1 MSDRRVRFEA
11 EMVPLLGAVH
21 RLALRLARRPAD
33 AADLVQDAMLRAYRG
48 FDGFVPGTNRKA
60 WLLKITYSVFV
71 NRYRQA
77 RRDPEPLPDE
87 ELERRFERA
96 VGMREETD
104 ALAGFDRG
112 AWGTGAEVDTAL
124 RQLSEP
130 FLSAVLLVDLEELTY
145 EEAAAALEC
154 PVGTVRSRLF
164 RGRKQLFVALQDY
177 ARERGYV
184 KGGAT

>member
-1 MSDRRVRFEA
+1 MSDRRVRFET

-21 RLALRLARRPAD
+21 RLALRLTRRPAD
-33 AADLVQDAMLRAYRG
+33 AADLLQDAMLRAYRA
-48 FDGFVPGTNRKA
+48 FDGFIPGTNRKA

-77 RRDPEPLPDE
+77 RREPEPLPDD
-87 ELERRFERA
+87 ELERRFDRA
-96 VGMREETD
+96 VGMQDETD
-104 ALAGFDRG
+104 ALASLDRG

-124 RQLSEP
+124 RQLPEP

-145 EEAAAALEC
+145 EEAAAVLEC

-164 RGRKQLFVALQDY
+164 RGRKQLFVALRDF
-177 ARERGYV
+177 ARERGYL
-184 KGGAT
+184 KGGTP